1 MDTIGQNKATMQE
14 KQLFYLQPG
23 NLEKS
28 ANATD
33 RAVRVMQMQAWLGR

>member
-1 MDTIGQNKATMQE
+1 LVKIKPPC
-14 KQLFYLQPG
+14 KKKKLFYLQPG